1 MALVITKNP
10 SGLKMRFDCGKN
22 ENGKTVVKNK
32 TYSNVKATASNE
44 DVYEVATAI
53 ANLQEHTLM
62 EVCKIDNTSIEE

>member
-1 MALVITKNP
+1 MSLVITKNP

-22 ENGKTVVKNK
+22 EDGKTIVKSK
-32 TYSNVKATASNE
+32 TYSNVKAASSNE

-62 EVCKIDNTSIEE
+62 DVFKVDNTSISE